1 MALSTT
7 LLRILMKCHRL
18 YIHQSIISAV
28 LFSEPRFHW
37 LDEYWSVKGHRS
49 VSNQSC
55 LRNGQLLLTASGQHQ
70 RDAPAVHNNP
80 YGQYYLSP
88 LPRRCIVVFMHI
100 YCMRWAAKGKSHFWD
115 TVTNVWG
122 TSFALFIAS
131 VASHKDYKCFAEM
144 GFTLIHQVPR
154 PRWL

>member
-18 YIHQSIISAV
+18 YIHQSIISTV
-28 LFSEPRFHW
+28 LFSEPHFHW
-37 LDEYWSVKGHRS
+37 LDEYWSVKGHHS

-70 RDAPAVHNNP
+70 RDAPAVHNP
-80 YGQYYLSP
+80 YGQYSLWT
-88 LPRRCIVVFMHI
+88 LQGIVCHI
-100 YCMRWAAKGKSHFWD
+100 YAYLLY
-115 TVTNVWG
+115 NV
-122 TSFALFIAS
+122 SCEREKPFLRHCLRNFFCSIYS
-131 VASHKDYKCFAEM
+131 LCPSHKDYKCFAEM

-154 PRWL
+154 PRRL